1 MLLGNLSK
9 WYELNDHIRTIF
21 VTSGGKI
28 NLSQFT
34 SKQMYSTTTN
44 RTPKG
49 QCSLFS
55 DRGTL
60 QVNFPRS
67 LFGGKRKRLAL
78 GLEDTPEN
86 RIEAEK
92 RIKAI
97 QTDIDFGQFDL
108 TLERYKPKHK
118 QKAHLEKVQSLF
130 PETTLGDLY
139 DRYLRYLKPTIKETT
154 YIGYTKT
161 FPNKFQ
167 KSPIK
172 SPYQALEFRQW
183 LLDNYSESM
192 TKRVLTHTNAAF
204 KWGLKHGIVKGQNPY
219 EGITDG
225 LKHKYEEDPEPNP
238 FTQEEKQY
246 ILEEFK
252 NHRCAGRNYRHYYP
266 FVKFMFLSGCRP
278 GEAVGLRWGDISPDM
293 SRIAFDGGLY
303 KKEGRWI
310 RTKGSKNNKKRTF
323 PCNEELR
330 QFLIDIRPESYKN
343 DDLVFLS
350 PQGCPI
356 HYDNF
361 GSRGWSK
368 IVDPIKPGT
377 TPYCCRDTFISE
389 QIAKGVNPAMVGKWC
404 DTSTAMIEKHY
415 LGDAGIAHI
424 VPM

>member
-1 MLLGNLSK
+1 
-9 WYELNDHIRTIF
+9 
-21 VTSGGKI
+21 
-28 NLSQFT
+28 
-34 SKQMYSTTTN
+34 MYSTD
-44 RTPKG
+44 RTQSPHG
-49 QCSLFS
+49 QCSVIS
-55 DRGTL
+55 VNGTL

-78 GLEDTPEN
+78 GLKDTPEN

-108 TLERYKPKHK
+108 TLERYKQKYK

-139 DRYLRYLKPTIKETT
+139 DRYLGYLKPTIKETT
-154 YIGYTKT
+154 YIGYTET

-252 NHRCAGRNYRHYYP
+252 NHRGNYNSKHYTGIKYCHYLP

-293 SRIAFDGGLY
+293 SRITFNGGLY
-303 KKEGRWI
+303 NKNGKWI
-310 RTKGSKNNKKRTF
+310 KTKGSKNNKKRTF

-330 QFLIDIRPESYKN
+330 QFLLDICPESYQSDN
-343 DDLVFLS
+343 LVFLS
-350 PQGCPI
+350 PKGNPI
-356 HYDNF
+356 RYSDF
-361 GSRGWSK
+361 SRRAWNK

-389 QIAKGVNPAMVGKWC
+389 QIAKGISSAIVAKWC